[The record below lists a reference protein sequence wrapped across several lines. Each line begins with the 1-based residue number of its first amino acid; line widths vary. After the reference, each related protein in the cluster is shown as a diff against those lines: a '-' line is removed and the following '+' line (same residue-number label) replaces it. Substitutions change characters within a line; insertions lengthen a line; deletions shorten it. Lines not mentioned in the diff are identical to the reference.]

1 MALNPSIPTS
11 ISDQIKLRQRKLNL
25 SDNLSN
31 EDIVY
36 RNNRYPFIRL
46 TSGINVEDN
55 VITSLNLKGLASAGN
70 DLAKKYKLF
79 STRFQSSQGEDF
91 SKGVGY
97 SFSEPVSYGFS
108 SNPSFGFVPP
118 PGIMDINVK
127 TLNKGGVRTAEI
139 NIVAHNIFQ
148 FNIINALYLKLR
160 YCMLLE
166 WGHNIYY
173 DNNNNYTNNTIDLSG
188 KFLTN
193 GTSLPDML
201 AEVENKQKESCGNYD
216 ALVGVV
222 KNFDWNLTPEGS
234 YKIKID
240 LISAGDIAESISINT
255 VLNFKADPEKPTI
268 TDDNWLNPYTFN
280 RSSLDRIIKRF
291 QAETYWNG
299 SLNGNSTISTDTIAA
314 KSGID
319 YSYKKTGG
327 TLTDDNETYKI
338 DFANLESEYIDNP
351 LGQYYIKLGTL
362 LRIIESFLLEYD
374 TSKTTSP
381 PTIFLDY
388 DYDNNFCFTLA
399 NHLSLDPKICLI
411 SLGLDN
417 ASRFAKKYIRYK
429 SKVQFIWEDKGF
441 DSNGNRIPGSWKFN
455 KFINYDG
462 IPTDSI
468 PTGAVLD
475 EVWWYNPNTG
485 EKTKLNTA
493 PISIYEAANK
503 NKYFPFSTGLPPD
516 DPNRVGGTIFEIGS
530 EADLGDRTITYIT
543 ENSSRTALENKGI
556 LDTLDSRFRTS
567 DPFKGKLMHILVN
580 MNFIHKTIE
589 GNIETDGKLS
599 LTKFLDSLL
608 DGIQGA
614 LGYINDF
621 ILSYNHSNN
630 SLRILDNTHLA
641 NLYDKINPTVININ
655 TLTPLSGSFVLDY
668 SIKSEV
674 FSKQGNALLAGT
686 QTNGNTLVSN
696 GTIFTELYKGT
707 TDRVLTT
714 KTNKNSPTGG
724 GVAYNELPFL
734 AERYKQYRLKL
745 TQQLDFSLSKE
756 DIDSFK
762 DSIQD
767 YFKFEIGQYTK
778 KNNISGDRLIP
789 LNLQLTVDGISGL
802 DIHQVFAVNSL
813 ALPSDY
819 AGVAGFV
826 VRELTHKINDG
837 GWTTDIGSLTVLKK
851 TTVPVSDIDIIDSIG
866 TNITTL
872 TQFDNVEEVVIE
884 STLGSF
890 RERLVDIA
898 KQEEQYWRAQGW
910 DRDAEATSS
919 LARDRIVA
927 LGNVWGHSSVNLD
940 YAPKKD
946 GGGETQWSALT
957 ISSFIAS
964 ADTGTT
970 KANFSYRMKHSYYI
984 EAGRKNQINN
994 TGYYKSYSP
1003 DEVKANGSKIELGDL
1018 ICYPREAGKDVDS
1031 PGGYP
1036 GHCDVVVEITNNEAK
1051 VIGGNLSG
1059 TLKYGASVTL
1069 DNTGNIIDNPTKRAG
1084 WKIEYPYHAVIK
1096 WSVPD

>member
-1 MALNPSIPTS
+1 
-11 ISDQIKLRQRKLNL
+11 
-25 SDNLSN
+25 
-31 EDIVY
+31 
-36 RNNRYPFIRL
+36 
-46 TSGINVEDN
+46 
-55 VITSLNLKGLASAGN
+55 
-70 DLAKKYKLF
+70 
-79 STRFQSSQGEDF
+79 
-91 SKGVGY
+91 
-97 SFSEPVSYGFS
+97 
-108 SNPSFGFVPP
+108 
-118 PGIMDINVK
+118 MDINVK

-139 NIVAHNIFQ
+139 NIIAHNILQ

-173 DNNNNYTNNTIDLSG
+173 DNNNNYINNTIDLSG

-255 VLNFKADPEKPTI
+255 VLNFKANPEAPTL
-268 TDDNWLNPYTFN
+268 TDDNWLNPLTFN

-338 DFANLESEYIDNP
+338 DFANLESGYIDNP
-351 LGQYYIKLGTL
+351 LGQYYIKLGAL

-374 TSKTTSP
+374 TSKNPSP

-388 DYDNNFCFTLA
+388 DYDNNFCFTLI

-411 SLGLDN
+411 PLKLDN
-417 ASRFAKKYIRYK
+417 VNKFDKKYVKEIYEITYEWK
-429 SKVQFIWEDKGF
+429 SVKISGGF
-441 DSNGNRIPGSWKFN
+441 N
-455 KFINYDG
+455 INTG
-462 IPTDSI
+462 ITEPEVYEEKWILSPTFPKKLVDSI
-468 PTGAVLD
+468 ITDDLEGK
-475 EVWWYNPNTG
+475 N
-485 EKTKLNTA
+485 LNTEY
-493 PISIYEAANK
+493 PTSSL
-503 NKYFPFSTGLPPD
+503 PSSGGGLLFQK
-516 DPNRVGGTIFEIGS
+516 I
-530 EADLGDRTITYIT
+530 IT
-543 ENSSRTALENKGI
+543 EVFKDNPSYDALKSSGI
-556 LDTLDSRFRTS
+556 LNTLDSRYRTS
-567 DPFKGKLMHILVN
+567 DPFKGKLMHVLVN

-621 ILSYNHSNN
+621 VLSYNHSNN
-630 SLRILDNTHLA
+630 SLRILDNTYLA
-641 NLYDKINPTVININ
+641 NLYDKIDPTVININ

-674 FSKQGNALLAGT
+674 FSKQGNALLVGA

-696 GTIFTELYKGT
+696 GTIFAELYKGT

-724 GVAYNELPFL
+724 GVANTELPLL

-745 TQQLDFSLSKE
+745 TQQLYFSLSQD

-826 VRELTHKINDG
+826 VRELTHKINDS

-866 TNITTL
+866 TNVTTL

-910 DRDAEATSS
+910 DRDAEETSS
-919 LARDRIVA
+919 TARDRIVA
-927 LGNVWGHSSVNLD
+927 LGNIWGHTSQNQD
-940 YAPKKD
+940 YAPP
-946 GGGETQWSALT
+946 TSVQWSALT

-970 KANFSYRMKHSYYI
+970 KANFSYQMKHSFYI

-1018 ICYPREAGKDVDS
+1018 ICYPHKNNTTVDT

-1059 TLKYGASVTL
+1059 TLKYGGPVTL
-1069 DNTGNIIDNPTKRAG
+1069 DNTGNIIDNPTKRAS
-1084 WKIEYPYHAVIK
+1084 WEIEYPYHAVIK

>member
-1 MALNPSIPTS
+1 MALNPSIPSS

-118 PGIMDINVK
+118 PGIIDINIK

-139 NIVAHNIFQ
+139 NIIAHNIFQ
-148 FNIINALYLKLR
+148 FNVINALYLKLR

-173 DNNNNYTNNTIDLSG
+173 DNSNNYTNNTIDLSG

-255 VLNFKADPEKPTI
+255 VLNFKANPEAPTL
-268 TDDNWLNPYTFN
+268 TDDNWLNPLTFN

-338 DFANLESEYIDNP
+338 DFANLESGYSDAP
-351 LGQYYIKLGTL
+351 LGQYYIKLGAL

-374 TSKTTSP
+374 TSKNPSP

-388 DYDNNFCFTLA
+388 DYDNNFCFTLV
-399 NHLSLDPKICLI
+399 NHLSLDPTVCLI
-411 SLGLDN
+411 PLKLDN
-417 ASRFAKKYIRYK
+417 VNKFDKKYVKEIYEITYEWK
-429 SKVQFIWEDKGF
+429 SVKISGGFNINTGITEPEVFDEKWVKSTDIPKRLINSIITDDLEGKNLNVEYPTTTLPSSGRGLLFQKVITEIFKDNPSYDALK
-441 DSNGNRIPGSWKFN
+441 SNGI
-455 KFINYDG
+455 
-462 IPTDSI
+462 
-468 PTGAVLD
+468 
-475 EVWWYNPNTG
+475 
-485 EKTKLNTA
+485 LN
-493 PISIYEAANK
+493 
-503 NKYFPFSTGLPPD
+503 
-516 DPNRVGGTIFEIGS
+516 
-530 EADLGDRTITYIT
+530 
-543 ENSSRTALENKGI
+543 
-556 LDTLDSRFRTS
+556 TLDSRYRTS

-621 ILSYNHSNN
+621 VLSYNHSNN
-630 SLRILDNTHLA
+630 SLRILDNTYLT
-641 NLYDKINPTVININ
+641 NLYDKIDPTVININ

-674 FSKQGNALLAGT
+674 FSKQGNALLVGA

-696 GTIFTELYKGT
+696 GTIFAELYKGT

-724 GVAYNELPFL
+724 GVANAELPLL

-745 TQQLDFSLSKE
+745 TQQLYFSLSKD
-756 DIDSFK
+756 DIDSSK

-851 TTVPVSDIDIIDSIG
+851 TTVPVSDTDIIDSIG
-866 TNITTL
+866 TNVTTL
-872 TQFDNVEEVVIE
+872 TQFDYVEEVTEEREEVVGDVTITTTEGPADGVYISPPTKANTDNGTNYVDVTLTLNSNSLKRLAKLNNGYYPIKFYTKPGDSSGTKYAKVVGFNGNRNEYE
-884 STLGSF
+884 SDPNFDNNLTTWSYTGKTGFTKSSKLNKLFGPTLTQVAKALDNAGMWNDDHIKSWGAGIVRRDVTPATGIKYGQISAHAFGMAIDINASQYPLGSGG
-890 RERLVDIA
+890 VSN
-898 KQEEQYWRAQGW
+898 W
-910 DRDAEATSS
+910 DRDFSNNVKTS
-919 LARDRIVA
+919 LP
-927 LGNVWGHSSVNLD
+927 HNL
-940 YAPKKD
+940 
-946 GGGETQWSALT
+946 
-957 ISSFIAS
+957 
-964 ADTGTT
+964 
-970 KANFSYRMKHSYYI
+970 
-984 EAGRKNQINN
+984 INN
-994 TGYYKSYSP
+994 NFVLAKGGDEEMFWLKSANDAHHFSVI
-1003 DEVKANGSKIELGDL
+1003 VK
-1018 ICYPREAGKDVDS
+1018 V
-1031 PGGYP
+1031 
-1036 GHCDVVVEITNNEAK
+1036 
-1051 VIGGNLSG
+1051 
-1059 TLKYGASVTL
+1059 
-1069 DNTGNIIDNPTKRAG
+1069 
-1084 WKIEYPYHAVIK
+1084 
-1096 WSVPD
+1096 